1 MSVIP
6 QAASP
11 CPAAV
16 FHRYAVAEK
25 NECAVNRVSSG
36 KKGHGSVRAGTVAG
50 RSNNPSTSQD
60 LLKSLRKTEGFV
72 NGILSRGENNKD
84 ASPGC
89 TAYPLRQERFNL
101 SRLTGNGKYGVRRG

>member
-1 MSVIP
+1 LL
-6 QAASP
+6 
-11 CPAAV
+11 
-16 FHRYAVAEK
+16 EK

-72 NGILSRGENNKD
+72 NGILSWGENKRMHRR
-84 ASPGC
+84 AVQPTRYGKSGSTF
-89 TAYPLRQERFNL
+89 TA
-101 SRLTGNGKYGVRRG
+101 